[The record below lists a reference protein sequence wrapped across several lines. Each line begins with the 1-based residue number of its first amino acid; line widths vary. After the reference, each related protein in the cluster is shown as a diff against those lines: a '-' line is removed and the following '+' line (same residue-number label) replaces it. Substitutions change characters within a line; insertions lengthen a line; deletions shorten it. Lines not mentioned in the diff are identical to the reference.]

1 MKKKLILF
9 NCILVITAIALTFL
23 LGILVTRSNAFD
35 YAEEKIKQ
43 VTEIYANTY
52 TDDPSFVK
60 KCRTSA

>member
-35 YAEEKIKQ
+35 YAEEK
-43 VTEIYANTY
+43 
-52 TDDPSFVK
+52 
-60 KCRTSA
+60 